1 MLDTARSVETPEGV
15 ELSLRVAGPV
25 VRAWAWAM
33 DFAIRIALYIA
44 LSIPLAFFGGLGM
57 GIYLVAIFLIE
68 WFYPVYFEVTRDGST
83 PGKKQM
89 GLRVLHD
96 DGTPVSWGA
105 SMVRNLLR
113 FADFLPVAYGFGLA
127 SMLVQPEFQ
136 RLGDL
141 AAGTL
146 VVYRVD
152 DRHPVSIP
160 EADPIP
166 PGAPLA
172 LDEQRAI
179 LEFAQRQ
186 KTWNPQRSAELA
198 TVVRP
203 LTGLS
208 GRDGH
213 ATLLGMANW
222 LLGRR

>member
-1 MLDTARSVETPEGV
+1 MLDTTRSVETPEGV
-15 ELSLRVAGPV
+15 ELGLRVAGPV
-25 VRAWAWAM
+25 VRAWAWAIDLGVRM
-33 DFAIRIALYIA
+33 GLYVVLA
-44 LSIPLAFFGGLGM
+44 IPLAFFGGVGM
-57 GIYLVAIFLIE
+57 GVYMVAIFFVE
-68 WFYPVYFEVTRDGST
+68 WFYPVVFEVTRDGST

-127 SMLVQPEFQ
+127 SMLVQSEFK

-146 VVYRVD
+146 VVYRID
-152 DRHPVSIP
+152 DHLPVSIP
-160 EADPIP
+160 EADPIL
-166 PGAPLA
+166 PGVALA

-179 LEFAQRQ
+179 LEFAERQ

-198 TVVRP
+198 TVARP
-203 LTGLS
+203 LTGQV
-208 GRDGH
+208 GYGGH
-213 ATLLGMANW
+213 AQLLGMANW